1 MRTTAAAL
9 LIALPLAA
17 LAGCGDDGGSDDQE
31 SGRKTAAST
40 EDFCHA
46 ITDYAA
52 AAQSDDWPTL
62 RKAAD
67 SLEDAGLPEGAPE
80 DAGKGYDLILEVV
93 RKYDSNDEVEKNI
106 TDAQDGQ
113 VEALL
118 TYTDGTCADEHAPN
132 EGSETPSR

>member
-9 LIALPLAA
+9 LIALPLGA
-17 LAGCGDDGGSDDQE
+17 LAGCGDDDGGSDDQE
-31 SGRKTAAST
+31 SGRRTAAST
-40 EDFCHA
+40 EDFCRA
-46 ITDYAA
+46 ITDFAA

-67 SLEDAGLPEGAPE
+67 ELEDAGLPEDAPE
-80 DAGKGYDLILEVV
+80 DVGQGYDLILEVV
-93 RKYDSNDEVEKNI
+93 RTYDSNDEVEKNI

-118 TYTDGTCADEHAPN
+118 TYTDGTCGAPD
-132 EGSETPSR
+132 EGSEKPSQ